1 MQVSEGTQATVWSI
15 SFIKVKVAFTAASR
29 CKSTMATFMLST
41 WSLFCPGLFVCI
53 MTTKITI
60 LAARLPSTKSRASV
74 PVFTSSTRYTY
85 PILITRQT
93 TFGLV
98 GSAIKMPSKK
108 TLERRRAAKAA
119 AEEVTISIGLKPY
132 NAVYQVFLSQL
143 ALIPYFTVIYWILS
157 LNNA

>member
-1 MQVSEGTQATVWSI
+1 
-15 SFIKVKVAFTAASR
+15 
-29 CKSTMATFMLST
+29 
-41 WSLFCPGLFVCI
+41 
-53 MTTKITI
+53 
-60 LAARLPSTKSRASV
+60 
-74 PVFTSSTRYTY
+74 
-85 PILITRQT
+85 
-93 TFGLV
+93 
-98 GSAIKMPSKK
+98 MPSKK